1 MYWFFDLEKVPD
13 LSLTKYMSLDE
24 SGVSGVISKHL
35 SLLRQLNRKG
45 ILSRV
50 FFHLLYSYDP
60 DADKG
65 KKLSISLVAEGNEDA
80 LFHTKELIQN
90 SAVSPFYNIISNEK
104 CYIVSVEENRF
115 NEIKKKLLSSK
126 EQIKIVYPEG

>member
-1 MYWFFDLEKVPD
+1 MYWFFDLEQVPD

-24 SGVSGVISKHL
+24 SGVNGVISKHL
-35 SLLRQLNRKG
+35 SFLRQLNRKG
-45 ILSRV
+45 ILSKV

-60 DADKG
+60 KENKG
-65 KKLSISLVAEGNEDA
+65 KKLSVSLIAEGTEDA

-104 CYIVSVEENRF
+104 CYIVSVRKNNL
-115 NEIKKKLLSSK
+115 NEKLLTVKNHLGYTSEYK
-126 EQIKIVYPEG
+126 LDK